1 MWKHIYNKKEL
12 SEELDS
18 DAISP
23 EEEAFMRGF
32 LDEE

>member
-1 MWKHIYNKKEL
+1 MYEYFYTEEYIE
-12 SEELDS
+12 EELDS

-32 LDEE
+32 LEEA